1 MSWHCS
7 QGLAAAFLKAGCLDI
22 ESYVQWKK
30 IRTAERSCFDGKSI
44 KKSKLS
50 PYGTISTHS
59 MGNLGMASLMSSLL
73 ASPVKDLALLASGKA
88 NKTPAISGQKHSE
101 SSQKSSPPVSSSK
114 MFPEL
119 ENTFQELSRILPLWG
134 MTQNGAFCPLEKPE
148 HLTSEKGGGL
158 WPTPRASNPSSRIN
172 SKGGKILQQEVRL
185 AESQRINWPTPC
197 AHEPRLGYQDR
208 SRGKKGTQKSL
219 TTLVVD
225 DNGGPAKGTRLNPEW
240 VEWLMGW
247 PIGWTSLDPLDTQL
261 AFWWKETFSTGTYW
275 EIDPSE
281 VPWGVNIGISKLTNI
296 RDWRSPRL
304 KCCGNGQ
311 VPHQVRLACDQL
323 KK

>member
-7 QGLAAAFLKAGCLDI
+7 QELAAAFLKAGCLDI

-73 ASPVKDLALLASGKA
+73 ASPVKDSALLASGKA
-88 NKTPAISGQKHSE
+88 NKTPAISGQKHSG

-134 MTQNGAFCPLEKPE
+134 TTQNGAFCPLKKPE

-185 AESQRINWPTPC
+185 AESQRINWPTPR
-197 AHEPRLGYQDR
+197 ATEWKGVGPLGSKSHKHRYL
-208 SRGKKGTQKSL
+208 RGYLDATVQERQSQTGK
-219 TTLVVD
+219 
-225 DNGGPAKGTRLNPEW
+225 LNPDW

-247 PIGWTSLDPLDTQL
+247 PIGWTSLDPLDTEL
-261 AFWWKETFSTGTYW
+261 FLWWKSTFGSTQYW
-275 EIDPSE
+275 DIDPSDF
-281 VPWGVNIGISKLTNI
+281 VDHPRFMTPRLIDAQKHRNH
-296 RDWRSPRL
+296 RL

-311 VPHQVRLACDQL
+311 VPHQVRLACAQF